1 VQLRDT
7 VEEAV
12 RRWDALERSHGE
24 APVIDFDCA
33 PPVDKPRPFDN
44 RFAALDLLTRLRVE
58 ANAQHQPLLSA
69 YLDAHI
75 AYLCALMVQQLP
87 FGEYI
92 SATQGCAPRVDPGLH
107 GAPRMHRKRHFRV
120 TGNLVG

>member
-1 VQLRDT
+1 MHLRDA

-12 RRWDALERSHGE
+12 RRWDALERSRGE

-33 PPVDKPRPFDN
+33 PPAGKPRLFDN
-44 RFAALDLLTRLRVE
+44 RFAVLDALMRLQAE
-58 ANAQHQPLLSA
+58 ANAEHQSVLSA

-75 AYLCALMVQQLP
+75 AYLCALMGQQLP

-92 SATQGCAPRVDPGLH
+92 S
-107 GAPRMHRKRHFRV
+107 
-120 TGNLVG
+120 